1 MFYSLRNNEFTF
13 LCFYFSQRFVFL
25 VKRVIVLG
33 TSNSIVVFTMVL
45 HNQSRSWIVLHIQ
58 FLEHK
63 KTIGLC
69 FAMKPID
76 GTFRTDLVWRNL
88 CLFVDKVK
96 QVNNE
101 QRVRNETII
110 WHLAFYQ
117 KVSSDS
123 PDDSSNSCML
133 LSN

>member
-1 MFYSLRNNEFTF
+1 MNLYFYAFI
-13 LCFYFSQRFVFL
+13 L
-25 VKRVIVLG
+25 VKDLFFSKMCNCFG
-33 TSNSIVVFTMVL
+33 NFQFNCGL
-45 HNQSRSWIVLHIQ
+45 HNGIAQSKQKLNCFTYSVSRTQ
-58 FLEHK
+58 

-133 LSN
+133 MLLSN

>member
-1 MFYSLRNNEFTF
+1 
-13 LCFYFSQRFVFL
+13 
-25 VKRVIVLG
+25 
-33 TSNSIVVFTMVL
+33 
-45 HNQSRSWIVLHIQ
+45 
-58 FLEHK
+58 
-63 KTIGLC
+63 
-69 FAMKPID
+69 MKPID
-76 GTFRTDLVWRNL
+76 GTFLRYLAWRNL
-88 CLFVDKVK
+88 FLFVDKVK

-101 QRVRNETII
+101 QRIKNETII